1 MNINRAQGRPKYSV
15 LTDTNAV
22 NKATYLFI
30 LLCQVLHVHNI
41 VRISNILREIFRL
54 QNTGT
59 VYRHIR
65 VKFHVTSNEYWSRGV
80 VGGGGEVLGLIFLVM
95 CRWPLKR
102 HYHNMT
108 VFSVAG

>member
-80 VGGGGEVLGLIFLVM
+80 VVVVVVVGGVLTLIFLVM
-95 CRWPLKR
+95 CRWPLKS
-102 HYHNMT
+102 T
-108 VFSVAG
+108 TTI

>member
-1 MNINRAQGRPKYSV
+1 MNINRALGRPKYSV
-15 LTDTNAV
+15 LTDRNAI
-22 NKATYLFI
+22 NKATYLLI

-80 VGGGGEVLGLIFLVM
+80 VVMVVGGGGGGTYVNFPGYV
-95 CRWPLKR
+95 PLA
-102 HYHNMT
+102 
-108 VFSVAG
+108 S